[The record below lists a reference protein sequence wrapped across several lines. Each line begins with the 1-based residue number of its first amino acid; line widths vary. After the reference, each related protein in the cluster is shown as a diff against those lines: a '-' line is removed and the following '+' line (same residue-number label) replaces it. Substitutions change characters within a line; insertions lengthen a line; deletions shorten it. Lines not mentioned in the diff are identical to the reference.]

1 MAVPAGLA
9 SAGSDQAKNVGME
22 RTEDIQGRVLELLG
36 SKIGAGRP
44 VTLDSSVVND
54 TGLDSVSVMDFVM
67 ELEDEFD
74 VTIPLDQLAEVRTVR
89 DLADTVVAVSNG
101 TEATHRG

>member
-1 MAVPAGLA
+1 
-9 SAGSDQAKNVGME
+9 ME
-22 RTEDIQGRVLELLG
+22 RTEQIQGRVLELLG
-36 SKIGAGRP
+36 GKIGAGRP
-44 VTLDSSVVND
+44 ISLDSVVVED

-89 DLADTVVAVSNG
+89 DLADTVIAVSNG
-101 TEATHRG
+101 RTTAQRG

>member
-1 MAVPAGLA
+1 MTTADEIEARILDLLSAKVKADVAVTRETNIVA
-9 SAGSDQAKNVGME
+9 
-22 RTEDIQGRVLELLG
+22 
-36 SKIGAGRP
+36 
-44 VTLDSSVVND
+44 D

-89 DLADTVVAVSNG
+89 DLAETVVAVSNG
-101 TEATHRG
+101 KAPAKGGMGD